1 MPQIIRG
8 LPASIATIPDD
19 ATGWLRWR
27 EQALAFREWA
37 HRVADDDPEKR
48 AAILRLAADDP
59 AFFMLVYGSLL
70 EPRTTPDTRV
80 DADGNLVPFPK
91 PQGWYPWVPYPF
103 QVEMIRWIEDVMARP
118 NDPLG
123 RGDGVIEKSRDMGA
137 TWVFCLYVAHQW
149 LFADDFVAGL
159 ISHKEDLVD
168 SNDPK
173 SMFFRIEALLGMNT
187 RVPERAVAPG
197 TIFDGLRVR
206 TPAYL
211 MPAGYEPKL
220 HNLKLNLIHPS
231 KSNFIVGESTTA
243 KSGIGSRTTMSI
255 IDEAAKIADL
265 LTIWS
270 GMGPVTSHRFALSS
284 AERDFG
290 DGMYTLVERGRQAQM
305 QPGRPGPSFLS
316 LPWDKHPL
324 RDGAWY
330 TAARNRYEGNERGFR
345 QEYEID
351 WYAGMGDAVYPA
363 ARTIMPVHAPYE
375 PLKGEVWGT
384 IDPGL
389 RDPTAVAFLQHR
401 LGENRYRLVEG
412 LMLKTP
418 SAEYLAPILMG
429 FPRGHPVRALY
440 NGDPSIEEVM
450 DFTWELRKSGVNITW
465 VGDPYGDN
473 AGGAE
478 RESYYMALFRRSQ
491 ELNQQYTEWQDEP
504 IRPVDLIVMTKYD
517 EGARSHRKRK
527 ECLAQMLPRLDFH
540 DIPRCRFFLEAVQ
553 SYRYKTQDE
562 GRLVMNEPNAPAHD
576 IYSHCATALEFWA
589 VLATVMDYMRG
600 APTHQPAR
608 SRKKRKRD
616 LRPDPPGFRRVQG
629 APRW

>member
-1 MPQIIRG
+1 MPQTIRG

-27 EQALAFREWA
+27 ERALAFREWA
-37 HRVADDDPEKR
+37 HRAADEDPEKR
-48 AAILRLAADDP
+48 AAILALAAGDP

-70 EPRTTPDTRV
+70 EPRATPDVRL
-80 DADGNLVPFPK
+80 DADGNEVPFPK

-103 QVEMIRWIEDVMARP
+103 QVETIRWIEDVMSRA

-137 TWVFCLYVAHQW
+137 TWIFCLYVAHQW

-173 SMFFRIEALLGMNT
+173 SMFFRIEALLGMNA

-220 HNLKLNLIHPS
+220 HNLKLNLIHPT

-243 KSGIGSRTTMSI
+243 KSGIGSRTTMSV

-290 DGMYTLVERGRQAQM
+290 DGMYTLVERARQASI
-305 QPGRPGPSFLS
+305 QPDRPGPSFLS

-324 RDGAWY
+324 RVGNNWY
-330 TAARNRYEGNERGFR
+330 ESARNRYEGSERGFR

-363 ARTIMPVHAPYE
+363 ARTILPVDAPYE
-375 PLKGEVWGT
+375 YAKGEVWGT

-389 RDPTAVAFLQHR
+389 RDPTAVAFLQYR
-401 LGENRYRLVEG
+401 LGENRYRMVEG

-429 FPRGHPVRALY
+429 FPRNHPVRDLY
-440 NGDPSIEEVM
+440 PDEAMQEVM
-450 DFTWELRKSGVNITW
+450 DFTWQLRRDGVEVKW

-478 RESYYMALFRRSQ
+478 RESFYMALFRRSQ
-491 ELNQQYTEWQDEP
+491 ELNEQYATWEGDTL
-504 IRPVDLIVMTKYD
+504 RPVDLIVMTKYD

-540 DIPRCRFFLEAVQ
+540 DIARCRFFLEAVQ

-576 IYSHCATALEFWA
+576 IHSHCATALEFWA
-589 VLATVMDYMRG
+589 VLATVMEYMRG
-600 APTHQPAR
+600 APKHEPAR
-608 SRKKRKRD
+608 GRKKRKRD
-616 LRPDPPGFRRVQG
+616 TRPEAPGFTRVQG